1 MRERVK
7 IPFIKLDVKS
17 YDFISVL
24 KKFYET
30 IGIYLENEE
39 THYKEKDSENVIE
52 FEYDDSGSIF
62 ILDNIVDIRLLNS
75 FDYEK
80 VNLDDK
86 YYLMEYQKFNGFITT
101 HIINSKTYSQLVKLL
116 KPVPIGY

>member
-1 MRERVK
+1 MRERAK
-7 IPFIKLDVKS
+7 IPFIKLDVIN

-24 KKFYET
+24 RKFYEA
-30 IGIYLENEE
+30 IGIYLEDDDIR
-39 THYKEKDSENVIE
+39 YKEKDSENVIE

-62 ILDNIVDIRLLNS
+62 ILDNIVDIRFLNS

-86 YYLMEYQKFNGFITT
+86 YYLMEYQKFGGAISTY
-101 HIINSKTYSQLVKLL
+101 IINSKTYSQLIKLL
-116 KPVPIGY
+116 KPIPIGY

>member
-7 IPFIKLDVKS
+7 IPFIKLDVIN

-24 KKFYET
+24 RKFYEA
-30 IGIYLENEE
+30 IGIYLEDDDIR
-39 THYKEKDSENVIE
+39 YKEKDSENVIE

-62 ILDNIVDIRLLNS
+62 ILDNIVDIRFLNS

-86 YYLMEYQKFNGFITT
+86 YYLMEYQKFSGAISTY
-101 HIINSKTYSQLVKLL
+101 IINSKTYSQLIKLL
-116 KPVPIGY
+116 KPIPIGY

>member
-30 IGIYLENEE
+30 IGIYLENKEI
-39 THYKEKDSENVIE
+39 HYKEKDSENVIE

-86 YYLMEYQKFNGFITT
+86 YYAMEYRKFNGFITT

>member
-7 IPFIKLDVKS
+7 IPFIKLDVIN

-24 KKFYET
+24 RKFYEA
-30 IGIYLENEE
+30 IGIYLEDDDIR
-39 THYKEKDSENVIE
+39 YKEKDSENVIE

-62 ILDNIVDIRLLNS
+62 ILDNIVDIRFLNS
-75 FDYEK
+75 FDYGK

-86 YYLMEYQKFNGFITT
+86 YYLMEYQKFGGAISTY
-101 HIINSKTYSQLVKLL
+101 IINSKTYSQLIKLL
-116 KPVPIGY
+116 KPIPIGY

>member
-7 IPFIKLDVKS
+7 IPFIKLDVKN
-17 YDFISVL
+17 YDFINVL
-24 KKFYET
+24 GKFHD
-30 IGIYLENEE
+30 IVGIYLEGDEI
-39 THYKEKDSENVIE
+39 HYLEKDDENVIE

-62 ILDNIVDIRLLNS
+62 ILDNIVDIRLINI

-86 YYLMEYQKFNGFITT
+86 YYAMEYQKFNGFITT
-101 HIINSKTYSQLVKLL
+101 HIINSKTYSQLIKLL
-116 KPVPIGY
+116 KPIPIGY